1 VPNLLVTATT
11 RYDPKGLNKA
21 KKDIKGF
28 DKQIK
33 ALAKTFGG
41 LFAAQKVLAFGK
53 ASIKAFAADDKAA
66 QILGKSLDNLGVS
79 YANPAVKDFIAS
91 LETQTGVLDDQ
102 LRPAYQK
109 LLTTTGDWRKS
120 QDLLKTALD
129 LSAMSGSDVV
139 SVAGD
144 LSKAYA
150 GTTRGL
156 MKYGLGLTKTQLAGM
171 KFEDIL
177 KQITKISG
185 GQAALAADTYAGS
198 LDKLTVAVQNA
209 KEVIGKGLIQALTE
223 VGGANGFDGAL
234 KGIIDFATGIS
245 DAIIGLERLATIAG
259 FFIYNKKGTN
269 PITQMNEFNAKNAK
283 TDMLQRQKF
292 GGAAANAYI
301 ATADKNA
308 ALKLAKQKK
317 DELNAL
323 TAKNKATA
331 EELKLKKDQA
341 ALDELKKKFDLE
353 RIGILAALAAA
364 TDAETKARL
373 QAMLAILD
381 EDAAA
386 VKLASQNLAK
396 IMADKAIAEANAIL
410 GLGKFESATLLAAGS
425 SAALSVAYAKSI
437 GDVNAAMIAA
447 AGVRPSALAAGESGV
462 IGAASI
468 AAQIAA
474 AQATFTAGLTA
485 SSASGATRDK
495 QIDAL
500 LAALAAATAAANAK
514 PVPVIKVITDP
525 TVIVTVVQDAIIDNG
540 RSGNSLYQPGSLLAI

>member
-1 VPNLLVTATT
+1 M
-11 RYDPKGLNKA
+11 
-21 KKDIKGF
+21 KGF

-66 QILGKSLDNLGVS
+66 QILGKSLDNLGVA

-91 LETQTGVLDDQ
+91 LETQLGVLDDQ

-209 KEVIGKGLIQALTE
+209 KEVIGKGLVQALTE

-245 DAIIGLERLATIAG
+245 DAIIGLERLTTIAG

-341 ALDELKKKFDLE
+341 ALDDLKKKFDLE
-353 RIGILAALAAA
+353 RIGIVAALAKA
-364 TDAETKARL
+364 TDDETKARL
-373 QAMLAILD
+373 LAMLAILD
-381 EDAAA
+381 ASAAG
-386 VKLASQNLAK
+386 VKTASENLAK
-396 IMADKAIAEANAIL
+396 VMADKALAEAAATDSLVKL
-410 GLGKFESATLLAAGS
+410 GGAAVVAASS
-425 SAALSVAYAKSI
+425 SAALSVAYAKSV
-437 GDVNAAMIAA
+437 GDLNAAMIAA
-447 AGVRPSALAAGESGV
+447 AGVHPSALAAGESGV

-468 AAQIAA
+468 AAEIAA
-474 AQATFTAGLTA
+474 AEARLRAAASAGMTG
-485 SSASGATRDK
+485 SNSA
-495 QIDAL
+495 DARYDAQ
-500 LAALAAATAAANAK
+500 LAALKAAAEALAAATAAAAATAK
-514 PVPVIKVITDP
+514 IT
-525 TVIVTVVQDAIIDNG
+525 IVDKTSGLIEVVQAAVVDNS
-540 RSGNSLYQPGSLLAI
+540 RFGNSSFPPGSLLSPI